1 MPRNRIG
8 AVDRKRLAL
17 GGCPIGAF
25 SGSSY
30 NHNPIRRELTS
41 FTNLDSACPR
51 RRRAR
56 EIVLQMLYEADI
68 NDTRDAESMRRFIRS
83 RMQGRRALTDFAWKL
98 LQGTLENREAIDLRL
113 AELATN
119 WSLSRMPV
127 VDRNVLRLGAYEI
140 MFGDTPDRVA
150 VNEAILLA
158 KRYGDT
164 NSQRFVNGILDRL
177 MKLEGPA
184 DPPLSADKLSS

>member
-1 MPRNRIG
+1 M
-8 AVDRKRLAL
+8 
-17 GGCPIGAF
+17 
-25 SGSSY
+25 S
-30 NHNPIRRELTS
+30 T
-41 FTNLDSACPR
+41 